1 MTIYF
6 DDLLAKE
13 DVPDITDRVGEEDQ
27 KAILTKYLE
36 IFEIEDS
43 SDEWFEKIR
52 NLSRDLGFEKVGEVA
67 MVLRVAI
74 THRTQ
79 TPDLYQVIK
88 VLGEEKVRERIKNYI
103 DLMV

>member
-1 MTIYF
+1 
-6 DDLLAKE
+6 
-13 DVPDITDRVGEEDQ
+13 
-27 KAILTKYLE
+27 
-36 IFEIEDS
+36 
-43 SDEWFEKIR
+43 
-52 NLSRDLGFEKVGEVA
+52 

-88 VLGEEKVRERIKNYI
+88 VLGEEKVRERIRNYI

>member
-1 MTIYF
+1 M
-6 DDLLAKE
+6 
-13 DVPDITDRVGEEDQ
+13 
-27 KAILTKYLE
+27 
-36 IFEIEDS
+36 EDS
-43 SDEWFEKIR
+43 SDIWFEKIK
-52 NLSRDLGFEKVGEVA
+52 NLSKDLGFEKVGDVA

-88 VLGEEKVRERIKNYI
+88 VLGEEKVRERIRNYI